1 MSERALMGPR
11 ILTKEVPGATFG
23 WDGAENKFV
32 ANVNAPTT
40 WQGHALGIYWEGYFD
55 LSGYNLDDLTLVPTL
70 MELQDSGIYQTTFFP
85 PGPTGTR
92 DEGLFIVDVMSQE
105 RLDIDDTMLEI
116 LLGAYPGTGGSDT
129 NFEQIPMCNVRFTRI
144 RTTYGSNELQSVVC
158 GGSYGSGEPTAG
170 QKLYVY
176 RFIVVS
182 TLTPFTGPEGIIAY
196 PTRFILGAN
205 IIKESELSH
214 MMRLKRSY
222 ELANYGN

>member
-11 ILTKEVPGATFG
+11 ILTKDVDQATFT

-32 ANVNAPTT
+32 ANVNAPST
-40 WQGHALGIYWEGYFD
+40 WQGHAFGIYWEGYFD

-85 PGPTGTR
+85 VGPTGTQ

-105 RLDIDDTMLEI
+105 KLNIDDTMLGI
-116 LLGAYPGTGGSDT
+116 LTGGYPSTNQSST

-144 RTTYGSNELQSVVC
+144 RTTYGANNLQSVVC

-170 QKLYVY
+170 EKLYLY

-182 TLTPFTGPEGIIAY
+182 SLVPFTGPEGIIAY

-205 IIKESELSH
+205 IIKEEELAH